1 MGLFNN
7 CHEEWKL
14 IRKLIAII
22 EELLEKKKHHSYQ
35 LILTKLVNNSIV
47 QIMALELQSNQS
59 ATAGIALKDSVTGE
73 LITNA
78 DFRNVTATSDNEAVV
93 VASVDPD
100 GITPRAKA
108 VAEGSGNIV
117 VSADVTW
124 TDNLG
129 APRGGTFQSSTP
141 VTVTAVIVGDAVELV
156 VTWGTP
162 VITVS

>member
-1 MGLFNN
+1 MGLFCN
-7 CHEEWKL
+7 CREEWGL
-14 IRKLIAII
+14 IRKLMAII
-22 EELLEKKKHHSYQ
+22 EKLLEKNKHHSYQ

-59 ATAGIALKDSVTGE
+59 STATLALKDSVTGA

-78 DFRNVTATSDNEAVV
+78 DFKNVTAVSDNTAVV
-93 VASVDPD
+93 IATVEAD
-100 GITPRAKA
+100 GVTPKAQA
-108 VAEGSGNIV
+108 VAEGTANIV

-129 APRGGTFQSSTP
+129 AARAGTFQSSTP
-141 VTVTAVIVGDAVELV
+141 VAVTAVVVGDAVELV

-162 VITVS
+162 VLTLV

>member
-7 CHEEWKL
+7 CREEWKL

-59 ATAGIALKDSVTGE
+59 STATLALKDSVTGE

-78 DFRNVTATSDNEAVV
+78 DFKNVTVVSDNEAV
-93 VASVDPD
+93 AIGSLDPD
-100 GITPRAKA
+100 GVTPRAKA
-108 VAEGSGNIV
+108 VAEGSANIV
-117 VSADVTW
+117 VSADVAW

-129 APRGGTFQSSTP
+129 AARAGTFQSSTP
-141 VTVTAVIVGDAVELV
+141 VTVTAVVVGDAVELV

-162 VITVS
+162 VLTLV